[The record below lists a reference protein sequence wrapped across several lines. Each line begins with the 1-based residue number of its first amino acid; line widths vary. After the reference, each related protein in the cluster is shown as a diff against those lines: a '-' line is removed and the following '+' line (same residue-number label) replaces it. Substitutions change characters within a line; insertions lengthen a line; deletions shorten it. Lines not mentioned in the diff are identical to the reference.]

1 MDIAGALKTA
11 KTPSRFTPVLHRRFT
26 QMSTGLE
33 KSMKTVINQSGEF
46 TQVAQLRPL
55 ETPKGYFH
63 LSFQSTWGD
72 AKDFDAPRT
81 LFQVTT
87 NTAGLA
93 ALHHLLD
100 GAITASTH

>member
-1 MDIAGALKTA
+1 
-11 KTPSRFTPVLHRRFT
+11 
-26 QMSTGLE
+26 
-33 KSMKTVINQSGEF
+33 MKAVINQSGEF
-46 TQVAQLRPL
+46 TQTAQLRPL

-72 AKDFDAPRT
+72 AKDFEPPRT

-93 ALHHLLD
+93 ALHELLD
-100 GAITASTH
+100 GAIAGSTH

>member
-1 MDIAGALKTA
+1 M
-11 KTPSRFTPVLHRRFT
+11 
-26 QMSTGLE
+26 E
-33 KSMKTVINQSGEF
+33 NVINKSGEF
-46 TQVAQLRPL
+46 AHVAKLRQL

-100 GAITASTH
+100 GALTA